1 MIFAKTNIEL
11 NTKNIIN
18 LNADERIHL
27 NSGTVFLG
35 PYNSTSIPQPVL
47 LGYDTIKVFEQLQE
61 TLTRLAFYL
70 SSAVSAPEGSPII
83 SLNNAGA
90 ELANDMK
97 KICDL
102 LENTTSKK
110 VFTS

>member
-18 LNADERIHL
+18 LNADERVHL
-27 NSGTVFLG
+27 NANAVFLG
-35 PYNSTSIPQPVL
+35 PYNSNNIPQPVL

-90 ELANDMK
+90 ELLNDMK

>member
-18 LNADERIHL
+18 LNADERVHL
-27 NSGTVFLG
+27 NANAVFLG
-35 PYNSTSIPQPVL
+35 PYDSNNIPQPVL
-47 LGYDTIKVFEQLQE
+47 LGYDTMKVFEQLQE
-61 TLTRLAFYL
+61 TLTRLASYL
-70 SSAVSAPEGSPII
+70 SSAVSTPAGSPLV
-83 SLNNAGA
+83 SLNNAGT
-90 ELANDMK
+90 ELLKDMK

-102 LENTTSKK
+102 LEKTTSKK